1 VLHLKTEEQ
10 KFLDR
15 HSADVIGVLA
25 GFDRVLF
32 RGSLLTISYAQGMD
46 RLMHVFKIPFSGY
59 KAFVLD
65 VSKKLKE
72 HVLQYAEQQG
82 RPLIPLD
89 SPTQSK
95 EEVALRVLKDN
106 PVREGLICI
115 LTCVEQCQTFA
126 AHGNPKTKLL
136 ELQPARRR
144 CLFYYFYYL
153 DPAFGLMHVRLQS
166 WLPLTIQVC
175 LNGREYL
182 ARRLDQEGIG
192 YDKRDNCFVHV
203 DNLPRAQALL
213 DELLDYDW
221 QGFLTAYAHC
231 VNPWSR
237 PDNALGLR
245 DYYWTFRQTEYATD
259 VLFRDEK
266 ALAHIYPALVRHAVE
281 QFDCPNLLRFLG
293 RRNLHSFRGKATT
306 DRQCYPEGIRVKHR
320 IDENFIKM
328 YDKQG
333 SVLRIETLIEN
344 PRRFY
349 VYRPVT
355 RKGHER
361 LAWVRMRKGLADLHR
376 RVAVSRTANERYLD
390 ALAVVGKCAPTCEI
404 LDPVSRPVK
413 SRGRRYRALRPLDKD
428 EARLFAALLRGEF
441 LIVGFRNRDL
451 RTHLCPQNQTPLEC
465 RHASARITRQLR
477 LMRAHGL
484 IRKVPRTFSY
494 RVTPK
499 GQHLMTTALKVRA
512 LDIGLLAA

>member
-1 VLHLKTEEQ
+1 MQ
-10 KFLDR
+10 RFLNR
-15 HSADVIGVLA
+15 HSADVLGVLA

-32 RGSLLTISYAQGMD
+32 RGSLLTISHVQGMD
-46 RLMHVFKIPFSGY
+46 RLLRVFKIPFSRY
-59 KAFVLD
+59 KQFVLG
-65 VSKKLKE
+65 VSSKLKK
-72 HVLQYAEQQG
+72 HVQQYAEQQG

-89 SPTQSK
+89 SPQQSK
-95 EEVALRVLKDN
+95 EEVALKVLKEN

-115 LTCVEQCQTFA
+115 LTCVERCQTFA
-126 AHGNPKTKLL
+126 VHGNRKTQHL
-136 ELQPARRR
+136 ELQPARRK

-182 ARRLDQEGIG
+182 ARRLDEEGIG

-203 DNLPRAQALL
+203 GDLPRAQALL

-221 QGFLTAYAHC
+221 QGFLTAYAHA
-231 VNPWSR
+231 VNPWSW
-237 PDNALGLR
+237 PDNSLGLR

-259 VLFRDEK
+259 LLFRDEQ
-266 ALAHIYPALVRHAVE
+266 ALARIYPALVRHAVE

-306 DRQCYPEGIRVKHR
+306 DRQRYPEGIRVKHR
-320 IDENFIKM
+320 IDENIIKM

-355 RKGHER
+355 RKGQEQ
-361 LAWVRMRKGLADLHR
+361 LAWVRMRKGLADLRR
-376 RVAVSRTANERYLD
+376 RVAVSRAANERYLD
-390 ALAVVGKCAPTCEI
+390 ALAVVGKCAPTSEL
-404 LDPVSRPVK
+404 LDPVSRPVTR
-413 SRGRRYRALRPLDKD
+413 RGRRYRALRPLEQD
-428 EARLFAALLRGEF
+428 EAQLFAALLRGEF

-451 RTHLCPQNQTPLEC
+451 RLHLCPQHQTALAC

-477 LMRAHGL
+477 LLRAHGL

-499 GQHLMTTALKVRA
+499 GQHLMTTALKLRA
-512 LDIGLLAA
+512 LDVGLIAA

>member
-1 VLHLKTEEQ
+1 MQ
-10 KFLDR
+10 QFLER

-32 RGSLLTISYAQGMD
+32 RGSLLTISHVQGMD
-46 RLMHVFKIPFSGY
+46 RLLRVFKIPFTRY
-59 KAFVLD
+59 EQFVLD
-65 VSKKLKE
+65 VTAKLKE
-72 HVLQYAEQQG
+72 HVRQYAKQEG
-82 RPLIPLD
+82 RPLIHLD
-89 SPTQSK
+89 SPKQSK
-95 EEVALRVLKDN
+95 EEVAQHVLNEN

-126 AHGNPKTKLL
+126 VHGNRKTQRV
-136 ELQPARRR
+136 ELQPARRK

-182 ARRLDQEGIG
+182 ARRLDQAGID
-192 YDKRDNCFVHV
+192 YDKRDNCFVRL
-203 DNLPRAQALL
+203 DDLPRAQALL

-221 QGFLTAYAHC
+221 QGFLMAYAHR

-237 PDNALGLR
+237 PDNSLGVR

-259 VLFRDEK
+259 LLFRDEQ
-266 ALAHIYPALVRHAVE
+266 ALARLYPGLVRHAVE
-281 QFDCPNLLRFLG
+281 QFGCPNLLRFLG

-306 DRQCYPEGIRVKHR
+306 ERDRYPEGIRVKHR
-320 IDENFIKM
+320 IDENTIKM

-333 SVLRIETLIEN
+333 SVLRIETLIDN

-355 RKGHER
+355 RKGQQR

-376 RVAVSRTANERYLD
+376 RVAVCRAANERYLD
-390 ALAVVGKCAPTCEI
+390 ALAVVGKCAPTSEI
-404 LDPVSRPVK
+404 LDPVSRPV
-413 SRGRRYRALRPLDKD
+413 RRHGRRYRALRPLERD

-441 LIVGFRNRDL
+441 LIAGFRNRDL
-451 RTHLCPQNQTPLEC
+451 RADLFPVNQTPLAQ
-465 RHASARITRQLR
+465 RRASARITRHVR
-477 LMRAHGL
+477 LLRAHAL
-484 IRKVPRTFSY
+484 IRKVPGTFSY

-499 GQHLMTTALKVRA
+499 GQHLMSTALKMRRS
-512 LDIGLLAA
+512 DIALLAA